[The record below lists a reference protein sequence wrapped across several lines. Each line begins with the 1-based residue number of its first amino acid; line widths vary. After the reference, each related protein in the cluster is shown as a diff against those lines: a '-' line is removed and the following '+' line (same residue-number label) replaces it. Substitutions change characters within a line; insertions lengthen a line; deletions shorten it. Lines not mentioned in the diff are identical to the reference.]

1 MQGSFASSSTSLPVG
16 GEKKAKR
23 NLLKRVTLRPKTALS
38 VSTSAFASP
47 AAECSPRR
55 ASEMFVRDASRQTI
69 DMGKSMPS
77 TPKSARST
85 RSFDAKSLALATRT
99 PTASASKSKG
109 FSVKS
114 DAPAVP
120 YIPKSYLIS
129 DEVFVIA
136 NLPSVA
142 EDVAPTPRI
151 SESSSA
157 PSSYSMMSSTSSQSS
172 VSWLDD
178 LENVGFPSPPSND
191 NATFSP
197 MYIRCG
203 SEAECE
209 PTRSSLDDIDDQ
221 IVLNLCLNLCDDT
234 TPTGLTSTEMERD
247 TTSKQSHRRTPSLG
261 CAMSESLS
269 RSSHTRTASA
279 PLSLGPLPPQ
289 PTQAPAEA
297 VLRKTDAIKKRYSK
311 QVPSPRLPS
320 QTNSPALGSGK
331 EDATCYFSA
340 PRAAPTMH
348 RLDSISSLKTIE
360 ADLSH
365 DLNMVKKIHQRSA
378 SKHSIASEQ
387 DFSSVP
393 RHVELTPGRGAAHKT
408 AADFESEVEEHNLRS
423 RWSEDSDDGSGGVE
437 EVRRLFASL
446 LSPKLGG
453 APKMTSSLSS
463 YYTITERDG
472 SVSGTKTPDMI
483 SVRHSS
489 SSSSSNSSVSDFSDL
504 TVVAPACTQVKA
516 VEDEQETLFDFS
528 RPSLDYQAVYALAQQ
543 YAASSSNNTSPAPSR
558 KPSLRRAS
566 TLKVNSKGG
575 HRYSSLLPNARASRS
590 LRGLALEPVNRTYHL
605 RK

>member
-1 MQGSFASSSTSLPVG
+1 MQGSFASSSTSLPAG

-23 NLLKRVTLRPKTALS
+23 NLFKRVTLRPKPSLS

-47 AAECSPRR
+47 AAEYSPRR
-55 ASEMFVRDASRQTI
+55 ASEMTARDASRQTI
-69 DMGKSMPS
+69 DIGRSVPA

-85 RSFDAKSLALATRT
+85 RSFDAKSLALATRVT
-99 PTASASKSKG
+99 TESASRSKR

-114 DAPAVP
+114 DAPPVP

-129 DEVFVIA
+129 DEIFVIA
-136 NLPSVA
+136 NLPPVA
-142 EDVAPTPRI
+142 EVVAPTPRI

-157 PSSYSMMSSTSSQSS
+157 PSSYSMMSSTSSRSS
-172 VSWLDD
+172 SSWLDD
-178 LENVGFPSPPSND
+178 LQNVGFPSPPSGD

-197 MYIRCG
+197 MYVRSG
-203 SEAECE
+203 PEAKYE

-234 TPTGLTSTEMERD
+234 TPTGLAPTDMERD
-247 TTSKQSHRRTPSLG
+247 TTSTRSHRRTSSL
-261 CAMSESLS
+261 ASVPLESLS
-269 RSSHTRTASA
+269 RSLHTRTASA

-297 VLRKTDAIKKRYSK
+297 VLRKTNAIKKRYSR
-311 QVPSPRLPS
+311 QLPSPKLPS

-331 EDATCYFSA
+331 EDDASCYFGA
-340 PRAAPTMH
+340 ARAAPSTH

-365 DLNMVKKIHQRSA
+365 DSKMVKRNHQRSY
-378 SKHSIASEQ
+378 SKHSITSEQ
-387 DFSSVP
+387 DFLGVP
-393 RHVELTPGRGAAHKT
+393 RHVELTPGRGAARKT
-408 AADFESEVEEHNLRS
+408 AADFESEVEQHNLRS
-423 RWSEDSDDGSGGVE
+423 RWSEDSEDGSGGVE
-437 EVRRLFASL
+437 EVRRLFSSL
-446 LSPKLGG
+446 LSPKLGS

-463 YYTITERDG
+463 YYTIAEGD
-472 SVSGTKTPDMI
+472 SAVSGTKTPDMI

-489 SSSSSNSSVSDFSDL
+489 SSSSSNSSISDFSDL
-504 TVVAPACTQVKA
+504 TVAAPSSSKVKA

-528 RPSLDYQAVYALAQQ
+528 RASLDYRAIYALAQQ
-543 YAASSSNNTSPAPSR
+543 YAASNSTSPAPSR
-558 KPSLRRAS
+558 NPSLRRAS
-566 TLKVNSKGG
+566 TLKVKQSGSHKL
-575 HRYSSLLPNARASRS
+575 SSLLPNASASRS
-590 LRGLALEPVNRTYHL
+590 LRSLAVDPLDRTYHL